1 LNLDFAQIT
10 NCLEFY
16 RSRNDRRVICPEG
29 LALTELA
36 FSAALDDDGTV
47 AMLPSAAEISSP
59 AMTAL
64 ESEAAADEP
73 VPIDH
78 AILVAAKIGTAAPLA
93 MIDPAVAELCVP
105 LSETDPCGP
114 DLDLA
119 GDAEYLNFFAQ
130 TEGIL
135 PSLFFSA
142 EDGKP
147 FDRSAVDLPGQI
159 DAIRPLWERSRDL
172 RLLIM
177 RARLLILNR
186 DLGGFAVTIAAIAQ
200 WLDKF
205 WDDVHPR
212 AADGDLGARAAALG
226 ALDLPTVVFPLQYAP
241 LCEGRRIGAVT
252 YRAWMIAAGEVKPR
266 AGEQKH
272 PSAAVT
278 EAIADAPPDVLA
290 ATRRHVAMLKTSLG
304 HMRKVF
310 TMRGGSLG
318 LENLPALIDKMQG
331 FVDPHAAL
339 REETA
344 AHAAEG
350 DDISA
355 TAKERAA
362 REAVGGPGSLA
373 EAQQA
378 LAAIADYYSRLEP
391 SSPTLPLVRQAH
403 QLIGKSFFEVM
414 SILVP
419 TQMDKA
425 AFQIGADQFFELPV
439 GKLSKPS
446 EGAPALEEPPSSSE
460 SGGSSQYRVESRA
473 QAIALLEQVQRFFRH
488 AEPSSP
494 VPMLCDRARALAERD
509 FMAVLREVLPKAALK
524 TFGAEK

>member
-1 LNLDFAQIT
+1 LNLDFARIT

-16 RSRNDRRVICPEG
+16 RSRSDRRVICPEG

-36 FSAALDDDGTV
+36 FSAALEDDGPV
-47 AMLPSAAEISSP
+47 AMPPSAAEISSP

-73 VPIDH
+73 VPIDRPV
-78 AILVAAKIGTAAPLA
+78 LVTAKTGTAAPLA

-114 DLDLA
+114 DLDLS

-135 PSLFFSA
+135 PSSFFST

-147 FDRSAVDLPGQI
+147 FDRASVDLPRQI
-159 DAIRPLWERSRDL
+159 EAIAPLWERSRDL
-172 RLLIM
+172 RLLVI
-177 RARLLILNR
+177 RAQLMILNR
-186 DLGGFAVTIAAIAQ
+186 DLAGFAVSMAAIAE

-205 WDDVHPR
+205 GDDVHPR
-212 AADGDLGARAAALG
+212 AADGDFGARVATLG
-226 ALDLPTVVFPLQYAP
+226 SLELPTVVFPLQYAP

-252 YRAWMIAAGEVKPR
+252 YRSWMIASGDVKPR

-272 PSAAVT
+272 PSATLAD
-278 EAIADAPPDVLA
+278 AIADAPADVLA
-290 ATRRHVAMLKTSLG
+290 ATRKYVAMLKTSLA
-304 HMRKVF
+304 RI
-310 TMRGGSLG
+310 RGIFMMQGTSLG
-318 LENLPALIDKMQG
+318 LENLPALVDKIQLL
-331 FVDPHAAL
+331 VDPQAAL
-339 REETA
+339 SEETVA
-344 AHAAEG
+344 AAE
-350 DDISA
+350 DDIAPAGDAPASFA
-355 TAKERAA
+355 D
-362 REAVGGPGSLA
+362 
-373 EAQQA
+373 AQQA
-378 LAAIADYYSRLEP
+378 LAAVAEYYSRSEP

-419 TQMDKA
+419 TQMDEA
-425 AFQIGADQFFELPV
+425 AFQIGADQFFKLPV
-439 GKLSKPS
+439 GKLSKPP
-446 EGAPALEEPPSSSE
+446 EAEPAPEESPSSARP
-460 SGGSSQYRVESRA
+460 GGSPQYRVTSRA

-488 AEPSSP
+488 SEPSSP

-509 FMAVLREVLPKAALK
+509 FMAVLKEVLPKDALK
-524 TFGAEK
+524 TFGAEN